1 MFNQTKSESGKETV
15 MKQQKLFVIV
25 ITVCALLLSLAGC
38 ASSSAFDGSSA
49 KNADSYHL
57 DVKIMNGTDTHT
69 LELKQG
75 DTLKI
80 LFETVKGSLEMK
92 ITSPDGTS
100 LYQGDGTVTEF
111 TVEAPVDGPYAIVV
125 VGQKAKGSIHIDV
138 ERVPE
143 AVEPEGTQ
151 EPEPEPEAVT
161 LTSDDLVGPWHL
173 ADDEKDNATAIE
185 AIPGA
190 IEFGSSMEI
199 TSDGHIS
206 WYIGADGGTGTY
218 SLSGDILSADMTN
231 DFDQSSMKMEFT
243 AEKTEGGTFLY
254 TEYKGLLLCWSQGEG
269 ETGKGGD
276 DEAEVSYPGADV
288 VELVSLR
295 GDTTTVYKL
304 ADGTYMDRIECRFTY
319 NGTDTWTDEDGVEWN
334 EVVKSSTN
342 DNSSTNMDEVSEDE
356 AWKEDLE
363 KSLFENYGLI
373 PKYYEDLGDGI
384 YQVYMEVGGEV
395 VLLVKVDSETGDYQV
410 IG

>member
-1 MFNQTKSESGKETV
+1 
-15 MKQQKLFVIV
+15 MKQQKFFVIV

-57 DVKIMNGTDTHT
+57 DVKTMNGTDTHT

-80 LFETVKGSLEMK
+80 RFETMKGSLDMK
-92 ITSPDGTS
+92 ITEPDGTA
-100 LYQGDGTVTEF
+100 LYQGDGTVEKF
-111 TVEAPVDGPYAIVV
+111 TVEAPMDGTYSIVV
-125 VGQKAKGSIHIDV
+125 VGQKAKGSIYIAV
-138 ERVPE
+138 ERVSE

-288 VELVSLR
+288 
-295 GDTTTVYKL
+295 D
-304 ADGTYMDRIECRFTY
+304 F
-319 NGTDTWTDEDGVEWN
+319 
-334 EVVKSSTN
+334 
-342 DNSSTNMDEVSEDE
+342 
-356 AWKEDLE
+356 
-363 KSLFENYGLI
+363 LF
-373 PKYYEDLGDGI
+373 
-384 YQVYMEVGGEV
+384 
-395 VLLVKVDSETGDYQV
+395 
-410 IG
+410 

>member
-1 MFNQTKSESGKETV
+1 
-15 MKQQKLFVIV
+15 MKQQKFFVIV
-25 ITVCALLLSLAGC
+25 MTVCALLLSLAGC

-57 DVKIMNGTDTHT
+57 DVKTMNGTDTHT

>member
-1 MFNQTKSESGKETV
+1 
-15 MKQQKLFVIV
+15 MKQQKFFVIV

-38 ASSSAFDGSSA
+38 TSSSAFDGSSA

-57 DVKIMNGTDTHT
+57 DVKTMNGTDTHT

-111 TVEAPVDGPYAIVV
+111 TVEAPVDGPYEIVV